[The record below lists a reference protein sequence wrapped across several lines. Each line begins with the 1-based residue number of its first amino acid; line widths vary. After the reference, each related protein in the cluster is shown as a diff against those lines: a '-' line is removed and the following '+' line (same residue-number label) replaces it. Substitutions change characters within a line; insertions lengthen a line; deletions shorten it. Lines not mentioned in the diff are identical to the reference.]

1 MKDFFSKCD
10 PIRKKLLLKKSLMK
24 TLFYAHCSFSAIATF
39 LKSKLCHRSFFQDFC
54 KFVKTQILQK
64 KSLWLLLL
72 SDKDSRQYEH
82 CIKKKNFQDNFQ
94 VFSFQSKSM
103 QHVALLVFI
112 CQKIQEWSGWQGALN
127 KITDTFKLLKHDFA
141 GP

>member
-1 MKDFFSKCD
+1 MEFSMKDFFSKCD

-64 KSLWLLLL
+64 KIV
-72 SDKDSRQYEH
+72 DSMNTVL
-82 CIKKKNFQDNFQ
+82 KKK
-94 VFSFQSKSM
+94 SSKT
-103 QHVALLVFI
+103 I
-112 CQKIQEWSGWQGALN
+112 
-127 KITDTFKLLKHDFA
+127 FKFLAFRAKACSTWHSLFLYVKRFRN
-141 GP
+141 GRGGRGR

>member
-64 KSLWLLLL
+64 KIV
-72 SDKDSRQYEH
+72 DSMNTVL
-82 CIKKKNFQDNFQ
+82 KKKKFQDNFQ
-94 VFSFQSKSM
+94 VFSF
-103 QHVALLVFI
+103 
-112 CQKIQEWSGWQGALN
+112 
-127 KITDTFKLLKHDFA
+127 
-141 GP
+141 